1 MILCNNPIFTL
12 TLWQIEAHYFQFLCN
27 QNRTFLINLK
37 KYFMKKNTSSN
48 VPFKEKFIYYF
59 ENTISAGPINLI
71 KWLALVSLFSVL
83 ILGVVILIFG
93 ISSSPE
99 STEGLG
105 FIEGAWQSLMATLDS
120 GTMGGDEGWSFRLVR
135 FAATLIGI
143 FFISILIGAISS
155 AIDEK
160 IGELKQGRSKVL
172 EQNHTLILGWSEK
185 IFSIISELIL
195 ANENQKK
202 SCIVILSEKN
212 KTEAEEEIRSKIEDF
227 KRTKIV
233 VRSGSPLDAT
243 DIAIVNPNEAK
254 SILVL
259 SPDQDNADIHVIKTV
274 LGLTRS
280 KKRKEGLLNIIAEIK
295 NENNMEAAELV
306 GNNEALFIR
315 SDDIISRITAQTCLQ
330 SGLSVVYSELLRFEG
345 DEIYFKDEP
354 TLVGKLYKDIL
365 FKYVDSTV
373 IGVITA
379 NEEALINPSMDYIL
393 KTGDQIIAISEDD
406 DTIILNGAEGS
417 QNEPK
422 NMGIESVESSKQTHS
437 LVLGWNDNGGK
448 IIQELDNYVAKG
460 SNLKIVAD
468 LSDADINDLENI
480 RGRVSNISL
489 SHLKGEISDKKTLE
503 SLNVG
508 GYSNIIVLSYKY
520 LEVQESDA
528 KTLIC
533 LLHLRNI
540 CEQYKKNFNI
550 VTEMLDLKN
559 RELGVVA
566 KADDFIVGDNLI
578 SLLLSQLSENRTL
591 KKVYDE
597 LFKSEGSEIYLKP
610 ASRYIQLGK
619 EVDFNNIV
627 ANAAQLNETAIGYR
641 YAALSDDM
649 DKNFGVK
656 INPNKESK
664 VTFNESDF
672 VIVLSED

>member
-1 MILCNNPIFTL
+1 MNNNHPSKVSF
-12 TLWQIEAHYFQFLCN
+12 
-27 QNRTFLINLK
+27 R
-37 KYFMKKNTSSN
+37 
-48 VPFKEKFIYYF
+48 EKFQYYF
-59 ENTISAGPINLI
+59 ENTMSAGPMNLI
-71 KWLALVSLFSVL
+71 KWLALFSLFSVM
-83 ILGVVILIFG
+83 ILGVVIVIFG

-99 STEGLG
+99 SNDGLG
-105 FIEGAWQSLMATLDS
+105 FVEGAWQSLMATLDS
-120 GTMGGDEGWSFRLVR
+120 GTMGGDEGWAFRMVR

-143 FFISILIGAISS
+143 FLISILIGAISS

-160 IGELKQGRSKVL
+160 LDELKQGRSKVQ
-172 EQNHTLILGWSEK
+172 EKNHTLILGWSEK
-185 IFSIISELIL
+185 IFSIISELVL
-195 ANENQKK
+195 ANENQKR
-202 SCIVILSEKN
+202 SCIVVLSEKN
-212 KTEAEEEIRSKIEDF
+212 KTEAEEEIRSKVSDF

-233 VRSGSPLDAT
+233 VRHGSPLDAT

-280 KKRKEGLLNIIAEIK
+280 KKRKEGFLNIIAEIK
-295 NENNMEAAELV
+295 NENNMEAADLV

-345 DEIYFKDEP
+345 DEIYFKEEP
-354 TLVGKLYKDIL
+354 SMVGKTYKEML
-365 FKYVDSTV
+365 FQYEDSTV
-373 IGVITA
+373 IGVITSK
-379 NEEALINPSMDYIL
+379 EEALINPPMHYVIQS
-393 KTGDQIIAISEDD
+393 GDQVIAISEDD
-406 DTIILNGAEGS
+406 DTIILNGKAGYDAS
-417 QNEPK
+417 AK
-422 NMGIESVESSKQTHS
+422 NVGKAMTETSKLTHS
-437 LVLGWNDNGGK
+437 LVLGWNDNGAK
-448 IIQELDNYVAKG
+448 IIQELDNYVSKG
-460 SNLKIVAD
+460 SGLKIVAD
-468 LSDADINDLENI
+468 LSDDDIANI
-480 RGRVSNISL
+480 ETMHGQISNMEL
-489 SHLKGEISDKKTLE
+489 TYMKGEISDKKTLE

-508 GYSNIIVLSYKY
+508 NYSNIIVLSYKY

-540 CEQYKKNFNI
+540 CEQFDKNFNI

-610 ASRYIQLGK
+610 ASRYIQTGL
-619 EVDFNNIV
+619 EVDFYNIV
-627 ANAAQLNETAIGYR
+627 ANAAALNETAIGYR
-641 YAALSDDM
+641 YTAMSDDM
-649 DKNFGVK
+649 DQNFGVK
-656 INPNKESK
+656 INPNKTSK
-664 VTFNESDF
+664 VTFSADDF

>member
-1 MILCNNPIFTL
+1 MSQQHPSQASFG
-12 TLWQIEAHYFQFLCN
+12 ARF
-27 QNRTFLINLK
+27 R
-37 KYFMKKNTSSN
+37 
-48 VPFKEKFIYYF
+48 YYF

-83 ILGVVILIFG
+83 VLGVVIVIFG
-93 ISSSPE
+93 ISAAPD

-120 GTMGGDEGWSFRLVR
+120 GTMGGDEGWPFRAVR
-135 FAATLIGI
+135 FMATLIGI
-143 FFISILIGAISS
+143 FLISILIGAISS

-160 IGELKQGRSKVL
+160 IEELKQGRSKVL

-195 ANENQKK
+195 ANENQKR
-202 SCIVILSEKN
+202 SCIVILSERN
-212 KTEAEEEIRSKIEDF
+212 KTEAEEEIRSKVEDF

-254 SILVL
+254 SIVVL
-259 SPDQDNADIHVIKTV
+259 SPDQENADIHVIKTV

-280 KKRKEGLLNIIAEIK
+280 RKRKDGQLNIIAEIK

-345 DEIYFKDEP
+345 DEIYFKEEP
-354 TLVGKLYKDIL
+354 ALVGKMYKDIL
-365 FKYVDSTV
+365 FMYNDSTV
-373 IGVITA
+373 IGIINHA
-379 NEEALINPSMDYIL
+379 EEALINPPMDYVFQQ
-393 KTGDQIIAISEDD
+393 GDQVIAISEDD
-406 DTIILNGAEGS
+406 DTILLNGNKALS
-417 QNEPK
+417 TEPA
-422 NMGIESVESSKQTHS
+422 NTGVQTDVPSKVAHS
-437 LVLGWNDNGGK
+437 LVLGWNANGGK
-448 IIQELDNYVAKG
+448 IIKELDNYVAPG
-460 SNLKIVAD
+460 SKLTIMAD
-468 LSDADINDLENI
+468 LTDDDLTLIDEI
-480 RGRVSNISL
+480 REQISNISL
-489 SHLKGEISDKKTLE
+489 SYVKGEISDKKTLE

-508 GYSNIIVLSYKY
+508 DFGNIIVLSYTY

-540 CEQYKKNFNI
+540 CEQYQKDFNI

-578 SLLLSQLSENRTL
+578 SLLLSQLSENRVL

-597 LFKSEGSEIYLKP
+597 LFRSEGSEIYLKP
-610 ASRYIQLGK
+610 ASRYVRLDTEI
-619 EVDFNNIV
+619 DFQNIV
-627 ANAAQLNETAIGYR
+627 ANAAALQETAIGYR
-641 YAALSDDM
+641 YTAFSDDI
-649 DKNFGVK
+649 DQNFGVK
-656 INPNKESK
+656 INPNKSSK
-664 VTFNESDF
+664 VRFSANDF

>member
-1 MILCNNPIFTL
+1 
-12 TLWQIEAHYFQFLCN
+12 
-27 QNRTFLINLK
+27 
-37 KYFMKKNTSSN
+37 MKKNSQSQISLGQQ
-48 VPFKEKFIYYF
+48 FKYYF
-59 ENTISAGPINLI
+59 ENTISAGPTNLI
-71 KWLALVSLFSVL
+71 KWLALFSLFSVL

-105 FIEGAWQSLMATLDS
+105 FVEGAWQSLMATLDS
-120 GTMGGDEGWSFRLVR
+120 GTMGGDEGWPFRFVR

-143 FFISILIGAISS
+143 FLISILIGAISS

-160 IGELKQGRSKVL
+160 IDELKQGRSKVL

-185 IFSIISELIL
+185 IFSIIGELIL
-195 ANENQKK
+195 ANENQRK

-212 KTEAEEEIRSKIEDF
+212 KTEAEEEIKSKVEDF

-254 SILVL
+254 SIVVL
-259 SPDQDNADIHVIKTV
+259 SPDQENADIHVIKTV

-295 NENNMEAAELV
+295 NENNMEAADLV

-345 DEIYFKDEP
+345 DEIYFKEEP
-354 TLVGKLYKDIL
+354 SLTGKTYKEIL
-365 FKYVDSTV
+365 FMYVDSTV
-373 IGVITA
+373 IGIITPQ
-379 NEEALINPSMDYIL
+379 EEALINPPMDYIL
-393 KTGDQIIAISEDD
+393 KEGDQIIAISEDD
-406 DTIILNGAEGS
+406 DTIILNGKEGQS
-417 QNEPK
+417 TQPQNIGQQKEAATK
-422 NMGIESVESSKQTHS
+422 VAHS
-437 LVLGWNDNGGK
+437 LVLGWNDNGSK
-448 IIQELDNYVAKG
+448 IIKELDNYVAPG
-460 SNLKIVAD
+460 SKIKIMAD
-468 LSDADINDLENI
+468 LSDEDMSSIELI
-480 RGRVSNISL
+480 RDEISNIEL
-489 SHLKGEISDKKTLE
+489 SHVKGEISDKKTLE
-503 SLNVG
+503 SLKVEDF
-508 GYSNIIVLSYKY
+508 SNIIVLSYKY
-520 LEVQESDA
+520 LEMQESDA

-540 CEQYKKNFNI
+540 CEQYDKDFNI

-597 LFKSEGSEIYLKP
+597 LFRSEGSEIYLKP
-610 ASRYIQLGK
+610 ASRYIKPGL
-619 EVDFNNIV
+619 EVDYYNIL
-627 ANAAQLNETAIGYR
+627 ANAAALNETAIGYR
-641 YAALSDDM
+641 YAAYSDDM
-649 DKNFGVK
+649 DQNFGVR
-656 INPNKESK
+656 INPDKNSR
-664 VTFNESDF
+664 VTFTEADY